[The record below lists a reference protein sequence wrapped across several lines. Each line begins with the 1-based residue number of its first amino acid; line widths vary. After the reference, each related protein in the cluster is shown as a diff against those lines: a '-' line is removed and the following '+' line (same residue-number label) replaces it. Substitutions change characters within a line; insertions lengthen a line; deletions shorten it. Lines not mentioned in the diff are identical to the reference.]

1 MVKWRSASIA
11 MTAAALAFATA
22 ACGGKEAPAQDKVA
36 PAGAGGKQVASVPT
50 GPAGELSVWESKEL
64 GDVLTDSA
72 GFTLYRFDKDTA
84 KPPTSRCAGDCA
96 KTWPVVPAAGASAS
110 AKVGKSALGS
120 VTRADGTKQL
130 TVGGWPVYRY
140 VGDTKPK
147 QANGQGS
154 GGVWFAAAADGSK
167 AAKGKKAGGG
177 TGKKLPGL
185 SVRQDP
191 ELGKIVVDKRGFT
204 VYRFTKDSAWP
215 MKSACTGACLDKW
228 PVVGPVDKNDAP
240 GIVKKN
246 FLVMKRP
253 DGIKQQTVNCWPV
266 YTFKGDKRPGDTNG
280 QGVGG
285 TWYAVSP
292 EGKLVKVK

>member
-1 MVKWRSASIA
+1 MSTR
-11 MTAAALAFATA
+11 ALIR
-22 ACGGKEAPAQDKVA
+22 
-36 PAGAGGKQVASVPT
+36 AGGEDVRDT

-84 KPPTSRCAGDCA
+84 RPPTSRCAGDCA

-130 TVGGWPVYRY
+130 TVGGWPVYHY
-140 VGDTKPK
+140 VGDTKPQ

-177 TGKKLPGL
+177 TGMKIT
-185 SVRQDP
+185 VRIP
-191 ELGKIVVDKRGFT
+191 E
-204 VYRFTKDSAWP
+204 YRARVRPAPPSATP
-215 MKSACTGACLDKW
+215 
-228 PVVGPVDKNDAP
+228 AP
-240 GIVKKN
+240 G
-246 FLVMKRP
+246 
-253 DGIKQQTVNCWPV
+253 
-266 YTFKGDKRPGDTNG
+266 
-280 QGVGG
+280 
-285 TWYAVSP
+285 S
-292 EGKLVKVK
+292 